1 MFAAL
6 VVVCAATATEI
17 VFLKL
22 RAAVDGWRA
31 AVDAEWRRVAA
42 LEVPTDEQIQAFYLA
57 VWEGDASAVEV
68 MLINNIRLVNIDLD
82 DNESPLFTAI
92 HQGYDQIVKLLLA
105 AGANPDK
112 VNAWGQTPLHEAREK
127 DFVQIMQL
135 LLSGGADPNKGDS
148 DGRTPLFN
156 AALYGQDRIV
166 KLLLD
171 SGADPNKGAPSGG
184 RPLYIAIVN
193 GRTEIVKLLLAARA
207 VCGVAGGGA
216 AHAAELVAANTGID
230 CSELLKECV
239 NVSRARPTLTGE
251 AAASWPHYI
260 PSLVLAAQY
269 CHYSIVEFLLKS
281 GADIN
286 KADSNGTTPLK
297 GAIHK
302 GHDRIV
308 QLLLDSG
315 ADINKADRNGM
326 TPLEGAIHK
335 GHDRIVQLLLDSGAD
350 INKADNDGVTPLF
363 NAALNGHD
371 RIVQLLL
378 DSGAVRDKADN
389 DGWEPLSAAAA
400 LGHEACVKL
409 LLDAGADKDKTNDN
423 GMTPLY
429 AAALMGSDACVKLL
443 LDAGA
448 DADKANENGWTPMM
462 GAANEGHD
470 KVVKLIKE
478 YIRQRIIFDSAMHTA
493 SVAEAKDMNRDEAF
507 LLFKET
513 VKENMGDAGYSN
525 FDVNSK
531 NAHAKL
537 YKYFKG
543 IMRSIN
549 TRP

>member
-1 MFAAL
+1 M
-6 VVVCAATATEI
+6 
-17 VFLKL
+17 
-22 RAAVDGWRA
+22 
-31 AVDAEWRRVAA
+31 
-42 LEVPTDEQIQAFYLA
+42 PTDEQRLAFYRA

-92 HQGYDQIVKLLLA
+92 HQGHDQIVKLLLA

-326 TPLEGAIHK
+326 TPLEGAIYH
-335 GHDRIVQLLLDSGAD
+335 
-350 INKADNDGVTPLF
+350 
-363 NAALNGHD
+363 GHD